1 MVFVDDRGAT
11 VNRGATWKDQEPT
24 WRYSFVG
31 VILAVLP
38 CLIFL
43 QVVRIQIDPKL
54 MERVQKQID
63 ISQNAQH
70 TIIPAR
76 GQLYDRRGNLL
87 AGNRTVYEVGVELR
101 DVKNAQTIAQ
111 TVSALLGVDY
121 QDALVRA
128 SLEPSENAVY
138 SVLVDNVPQEEI
150 EKLAVVIDQMKALYA
165 KTKGENV
172 PSLNGLVYYPHLGRI
187 YPERSLASNIL
198 GFVSRERKGYFGIE
212 ERFDGLLSGTTKTIL
227 VPLDPN
233 RAEELPK
240 VPDGASLVLTID
252 REIQRSME
260 QIIDRAVAGSGS
272 DSGTLV
278 VLDPRTGEVLALATT
293 SRMDLNEFWKYSQ
306 VFPKDT
312 PFNRA
317 VSQAYEPGSVFK
329 VLTMATALDVGSVNP
344 ETVFVDTG
352 AIEVGGTVIYNWN
365 QGAWGPQNM
374 TGCLQHSLNV
384 CLAWVNTQTGANN
397 FYRYMQSFGIG
408 HVSGID
414 LAGESSGRLKMP
426 GDNDWYAADLGTNAF
441 GQGVAATPIQMAV
454 AISALANKGVMMAP
468 QIVSSV
474 ISEGYQHQIERRVA
488 GTPVK
493 PETAQTLTAIL
504 ARSLE
509 TESSDA
515 LITGYRVAGKTGTAE
530 IPTPFGYTSNATNAS
545 FVGWGPVDSPR
556 FLVYIWL
563 EKPTSSPWG
572 SVVAAPVFREAVEAL
587 VVFLNLPPD
596 DVRRQL
602 NSSSLGQN

>member
-1 MVFVDDRGAT
+1 VSRAAT
-11 VNRGATWKDQEPT
+11 LKDQERT

-31 VILAVLP
+31 VMLAVLP
-38 CLIFL
+38 FFIFL

-54 MERVQKQID
+54 LENVRAKIE
-63 ISQNAQH
+63 ISQHAQH
-70 TIIPAR
+70 MIVPAR

-101 DVKNAQTIAQ
+101 DVVNAQTIAQ
-111 TVSALLGVDY
+111 TVSAILGVDY
-121 QDALVRA
+121 QDALARA
-128 SLEPSENAVY
+128 SLKSSENAVY

-150 EKLAVVIDQMKALYA
+150 DKLAVVKEQMDVLYA

-172 PSLNGLVYYPHLGRI
+172 PSLIGLVYYPHLGRI
-187 YPERSLASNIL
+187 YPERSLASNVL

-212 ERFDGLLSGTTKTIL
+212 ERFDGLLSGTSKTIL

-233 RAEELPK
+233 RAEDLPK

-252 REIQRSME
+252 REIQRAME
-260 QIIDRAVAGSGS
+260 EIIDRAVAGSGS

-278 VLDPRTGEVLALATT
+278 VVDPRTGEVLALATT
-293 SRMDLNEFWKYSQ
+293 PRMDLNEFWKYSQ

-329 VLTMATALDVGSVNP
+329 VLTMATGLDVGAVTP
-344 ETVFVDTG
+344 DTVFVDTG
-352 AIEVGGTVIYNWN
+352 AIEIGGTVIYNWN
-365 QGAWGPQNM
+365 QGAWGPQDM

-384 CLAWVNTQTGANN
+384 CLAWINTQTGANN

-408 HVSGID
+408 HVTGID
-414 LAGESSGRLKMP
+414 LAGEASGRLKMP

-454 AISALANKGVMMAP
+454 AISAVANKGVMMAP
-468 QIVSSV
+468 QIVNSV
-474 ISEGYQHQIERRVA
+474 ISEGYQHQIERRVI
-488 GTPVK
+488 GVPLK
-493 PETAQTLTAIL
+493 PETAKTLTHML

-509 TESSDA
+509 VESSDA
-515 LITGYRVAGKTGTAE
+515 LVTGYRVAGKTGTAE
-530 IPTPFGYTSNATNAS
+530 VPTPFGYTSNATNAS

-556 FLVYIWL
+556 FLVYVWL
-563 EKPTSSPWG
+563 EKPSTSPWG
-572 SVVAAPVFREAVEAL
+572 SVVAAPVFREAVESL
-587 VVFLNLPPD
+587 VVLLNLPPD

-602 NSSSLGQN
+602 NSSIDGQN

>member
-1 MVFVDDRGAT
+1 MSRAAT
-11 VNRGATWKDQEPT
+11 LKDQERT

-31 VILAVLP
+31 VMLAVLP
-38 CLIFL
+38 FFIFL

-54 MERVQKQID
+54 LENVRAKIE
-63 ISQNAQH
+63 ISQHAQH
-70 TIIPAR
+70 MIVPAR

-101 DVKNAQTIAQ
+101 DVVNAQTIAQ
-111 TVSALLGVDY
+111 TVSAILGVDY
-121 QDALVRA
+121 QDALARA
-128 SLEPSENAVY
+128 SLKSSENAVY

-150 EKLAVVIDQMKALYA
+150 DKLAVVKEQMDALYA

-172 PSLNGLVYYPHLGRI
+172 PSLIGLVYYPHLGRI
-187 YPERSLASNIL
+187 YPERSLASNVL

-212 ERFDGLLSGTTKTIL
+212 ERFDGLLSGTSKTIL

-233 RAEELPK
+233 RAEDLPK

-252 REIQRSME
+252 REIQRAME
-260 QIIDRAVAGSGS
+260 EIIDRAVAGSGS

-278 VLDPRTGEVLALATT
+278 VVDPRTGEVLALATT
-293 SRMDLNEFWKYSQ
+293 PRMDLNEFWKYSQ

-329 VLTMATALDVGSVNP
+329 VLTMATGLDVGAVTP
-344 ETVFVDTG
+344 DTVFVDTG
-352 AIEVGGTVIYNWN
+352 AIEIGGTVIYNWN
-365 QGAWGPQNM
+365 QGAWGPQDM

-384 CLAWVNTQTGANN
+384 CLAWINTQTGANN

-408 HVSGID
+408 HMTGID
-414 LAGESSGRLKMP
+414 LAGEASGRLKMP

-454 AISALANKGVMMAP
+454 AISAVANKGVMMAP
-468 QIVSSV
+468 QIVNSV
-474 ISEGYQHQIERRVA
+474 ISEGYQHQIERRVI
-488 GTPVK
+488 GVPLK
-493 PETAQTLTAIL
+493 PETAKTLTHML

-509 TESSDA
+509 VESSDA
-515 LITGYRVAGKTGTAE
+515 LVTGYRVAGKTGTAE
-530 IPTPFGYTSNATNAS
+530 VPTPFGYTSNATNAS

-556 FLVYIWL
+556 FLVYVWL
-563 EKPTSSPWG
+563 EKPTTSPWG
-572 SVVAAPVFREAVEAL
+572 SVVAAPVFREAVESL
-587 VVFLNLPPD
+587 VVLLNLPPD

-602 NSSSLGQN
+602 NSSIDGQN

>member
-1 MVFVDDRGAT
+1 MSRAAT
-11 VNRGATWKDQEPT
+11 LKDQERT

-31 VILAVLP
+31 VMLAVLP
-38 CLIFL
+38 FFIFL

-54 MERVQKQID
+54 LENVSAKIE
-63 ISQNAQH
+63 ISQHAQH
-70 TIIPAR
+70 MIVPAR

-101 DVKNAQTIAQ
+101 DVVNAQTIAQ
-111 TVSALLGVDY
+111 TVSAILGVDY
-121 QDALVRA
+121 QDALARA
-128 SLEPSENAVY
+128 SLKSSENAVY

-150 EKLAVVIDQMKALYA
+150 DKLAVVKEQMDALYA

-172 PSLNGLVYYPHLGRI
+172 PSLIGLVYYPHLGRI
-187 YPERSLASNIL
+187 YPERSLASNVL

-212 ERFDGLLSGTTKTIL
+212 ERFDGLLSGTSKTIL

-233 RAEELPK
+233 RAEDLPK

-252 REIQRSME
+252 REIQRAME
-260 QIIDRAVAGSGS
+260 EIIDRAVAGSGS

-278 VLDPRTGEVLALATT
+278 VVDPRTGEVLALATT
-293 SRMDLNEFWKYSQ
+293 PRMDLNEFWKYSQ

-329 VLTMATALDVGSVNP
+329 VLSMGTGLDVGAVTP
-344 ETVFVDTG
+344 DTVFVDTG
-352 AIEVGGTVIYNWN
+352 AIEIGGTVIYNWN
-365 QGAWGPQNM
+365 QGAWGPQDM

-384 CLAWVNTQTGANN
+384 CLAWINTQTGANN

-408 HVSGID
+408 HVTGID
-414 LAGESSGRLKMP
+414 LAGEASGRLKMP

-454 AISALANKGVMMAP
+454 AISAVANKGVMMAP
-468 QIVSSV
+468 QIVNSV
-474 ISEGYQHQIERRVA
+474 ISEGYQHQIERRVI
-488 GTPVK
+488 GVPLK
-493 PETAQTLTAIL
+493 PETAKTLTHML

-509 TESSDA
+509 VESSDA
-515 LITGYRVAGKTGTAE
+515 LVTGYRVAGKTGTAE

-556 FLVYIWL
+556 FLVYVWL
-563 EKPTSSPWG
+563 EKPTTSPWG
-572 SVVAAPVFREAVEAL
+572 SVVAAPVFREAVESL
-587 VVFLNLPPD
+587 VVLLNLPPD

-602 NSSSLGQN
+602 NSSIDGQN

>member
-1 MVFVDDRGAT
+1 MNRAAT
-11 VNRGATWKDQEPT
+11 LKDQERT

-31 VILAVLP
+31 VMLAVLP
-38 CLIFL
+38 FFIFL

-54 MERVQKQID
+54 LENVSAKIE
-63 ISQNAQH
+63 ISQHAQH
-70 TIIPAR
+70 MIVPAR

-101 DVKNAQTIAQ
+101 DVVNAQTIAQ
-111 TVSALLGVDY
+111 TVSAILGVDY
-121 QDALVRA
+121 QDALARA
-128 SLEPSENAVY
+128 SLKSSENAVY

-150 EKLAVVIDQMKALYA
+150 DKLAVVKEQMDALYA

-172 PSLNGLVYYPHLGRI
+172 PSLIGLVYYPHLGRI
-187 YPERSLASNIL
+187 YPERSLASNVL

-212 ERFDGLLSGTTKTIL
+212 ERFDGLLSGTSKTIL

-233 RAEELPK
+233 RAEDLPK

-252 REIQRSME
+252 REIQRAME
-260 QIIDRAVAGSGS
+260 EIIDRAVAGSGS

-278 VLDPRTGEVLALATT
+278 VVDPRTGEVLALATT
-293 SRMDLNEFWKYSQ
+293 PRMDLNEFWKYSQ

-329 VLTMATALDVGSVNP
+329 VLSMGTGLDVGAVTP
-344 ETVFVDTG
+344 DTVFVDTG
-352 AIEVGGTVIYNWN
+352 AIEIGGTVIYNWN
-365 QGAWGPQNM
+365 QGAWGPQDM

-384 CLAWVNTQTGANN
+384 CLAWINTQTGANN

-408 HVSGID
+408 HVTGID
-414 LAGESSGRLKMP
+414 LAGEASGRLKMP

-454 AISALANKGVMMAP
+454 AISAVANKGVMMAP
-468 QIVSSV
+468 QIVNSV
-474 ISEGYQHQIERRVA
+474 ISEGYQHQIERRVI
-488 GTPVK
+488 GVPLK
-493 PETAQTLTAIL
+493 PETAKTLTHML

-509 TESSDA
+509 VESSDA
-515 LITGYRVAGKTGTAE
+515 LVTGYRVAGKTGTAE

-556 FLVYIWL
+556 FLVYVWL
-563 EKPTSSPWG
+563 EKPTTSPWG
-572 SVVAAPVFREAVEAL
+572 SVVAAPVFREAVESL
-587 VVFLNLPPD
+587 VVLLNLPPD

-602 NSSSLGQN
+602 NSSIDGQN

>member
-1 MVFVDDRGAT
+1 M
-11 VNRGATWKDQEPT
+11 NRGAILKGQERN

-31 VILAVLP
+31 VMLAALP
-38 CLIFL
+38 FLIFL

-54 MERVQKQID
+54 LENVHAKIE
-63 ISQNAQH
+63 ISQHAQR

-87 AGNRTVYEVGVELR
+87 AGNQTVYEVGVELKF
-101 DVKNAQTIAQ
+101 VENPQTIAQ
-111 TVSALLGVDY
+111 TVSAILGVDY
-121 QDALVRA
+121 QDALARA
-128 SLEPSENAVY
+128 SLKPSDTAVY

-150 EKLAVVIDQMKALYA
+150 DKLAVVIEQMSALYA
-165 KTKGENV
+165 KTSGENV

-240 VPDGASLVLTID
+240 VPNGASLVLTID
-252 REIQRSME
+252 VEIQRAME
-260 QIIDRAVAGSGS
+260 EIIDRGVAGSGS

-278 VLDPRTGEVLALATT
+278 VVDPRTGEVLALATT
-293 SRMDLNEFWKYSQ
+293 PRMDLNEFWKYSQ

-312 PFNRA
+312 PFDRA

-329 VLTMATALDVGSVNP
+329 VLTMATALDVGSVTP
-344 ETVFVDTG
+344 DTSFVDTG

-384 CLAWVNTQTGANN
+384 CLAWVNTQTGAND
-397 FYRYMQSFGIG
+397 FYRYMQAFSIG
-408 HVSGID
+408 HMTGID
-414 LAGESSGRLKMP
+414 LAGEASGRLKMP
-426 GDNDWYAADLGTNAF
+426 GDSDWYAADLGTNAF

-454 AISALANKGVMMAP
+454 AISAVANKGVMMAP

-474 ISEGYQHQIERRVA
+474 ISEGYQHQIERRVI
-488 GTPVK
+488 GIPIK
-493 PETAQTLTAIL
+493 PETAKTLTAML

-509 TESSDA
+509 GESSDA
-515 LITGYRVAGKTGTAE
+515 LVTGYRVAGKTGTAE

-556 FLVYIWL
+556 FLIYVWL
-563 EKPTSSPWG
+563 EKPNSSPWG
-572 SVVAAPVFREAVEAL
+572 SVVAAPVFREAVESL
-587 VVFLNLPPD
+587 VVLLNLPPD

-602 NSSSLGQN
+602 NSSSVGQN

>member
-1 MVFVDDRGAT
+1 M
-11 VNRGATWKDQEPT
+11 NRSIALKDQGHT

-31 VILAVLP
+31 VMLAFLP
-38 CLIFL
+38 FLIFL

-54 MERVQKQID
+54 LESVRGQIA
-63 ISQNAQH
+63 ISKNAQR

-101 DVKNAQTIAQ
+101 FVENPQTIAQ
-111 TVSALLGVDY
+111 TVSAILGVDY
-121 QDALVRA
+121 QDALARA
-128 SLEPSENAVY
+128 SLKPSDSAVY
-138 SVLVDNVPQEEI
+138 SVLIDNVPQEEI
-150 EKLAVVIDQMKALYA
+150 DKLAVVIEQMNELYA
-165 KTKGENV
+165 KTSGENV
-172 PSLNGLVYYPHLGRI
+172 PSLSGLVYQPHLGRI

-212 ERFDGLLSGTTKTIL
+212 ERFDGLLSGTSKTVL

-240 VPDGASLVLTID
+240 VPDGAGLVLTID
-252 REIQRSME
+252 REIQRAME
-260 QIIDRAVAGSGS
+260 EIIDRAVIGNDAE
-272 DSGTLV
+272 SGTLV
-278 VLDPRTGEVLALATT
+278 VVDPRTGEVLAMATT
-293 SRMDLNEFWKYSQ
+293 PRMDLNEFWKYSQ

-317 VSQAYEPGSVFK
+317 VSQSYEPGSVFK
-329 VLTMATALDVGSVNP
+329 VLTMATGLDVGSVTP
-344 ETVFVDTG
+344 DTTFVDTG

-365 QGAWGPQNM
+365 QGAWGPQDM
-374 TGCLQHSLNV
+374 TGCMQHSLNV
-384 CLAWVNTQTGANN
+384 CLAWINTQTGANN

-414 LAGESSGRLKMP
+414 LAGEASGRLKMP

-454 AISALANKGVMMAP
+454 AVSAVANKGVMMAP
-468 QIVSSV
+468 QIVDSV
-474 ISEGYQHQIERRVA
+474 ISDGYQHKIERRVISV
-488 GTPVK
+488 PIK
-493 PETAQTLTAIL
+493 PETAKTLTHML

-509 TESSDA
+509 VESSDA
-515 LITGYRVAGKTGTAE
+515 LVTGYRVAGKTGTAE

-556 FLVYIWL
+556 FLVYVWL

-572 SVVAAPVFREAVEAL
+572 SIVAAPVFRDAVEAL
-587 VVFLNLPPD
+587 VVLLNIPPD

-602 NSSSLGQN
+602 NTGSDGQN

>member
-1 MVFVDDRGAT
+1 VSRAAT
-11 VNRGATWKDQEPT
+11 LKDQERT

-31 VILAVLP
+31 VMLAVLP
-38 CLIFL
+38 FFIFL

-54 MERVQKQID
+54 LENVSAKIE
-63 ISQNAQH
+63 ISQHAQH
-70 TIIPAR
+70 MIVPAR

-101 DVKNAQTIAQ
+101 DVVNAQTIAQ
-111 TVSALLGVDY
+111 TVSAILGVDY
-121 QDALVRA
+121 QDALARA
-128 SLEPSENAVY
+128 SLKSSENAVY

-150 EKLAVVIDQMKALYA
+150 DKLAVVKEQMDALYA

-172 PSLNGLVYYPHLGRI
+172 PSLIGLVFYPHLGRI
-187 YPERSLASNIL
+187 YPERSLASNVL

-212 ERFDGLLSGTTKTIL
+212 ERFDGLLSGTSKTIL

-233 RAEELPK
+233 RAEDLPK

-252 REIQRSME
+252 REIQRAME
-260 QIIDRAVAGSGS
+260 EIIDRAVAGSGS

-278 VLDPRTGEVLALATT
+278 VVDPRTGEVLALATT
-293 SRMDLNEFWKYSQ
+293 PRMDLNEFWKYSQ

-329 VLTMATALDVGSVNP
+329 VLSMGTGLDVGAVTP
-344 ETVFVDTG
+344 DTVFVDTG
-352 AIEVGGTVIYNWN
+352 AIEIGGTVIYNWN
-365 QGAWGPQNM
+365 QGAWGPQDM

-408 HVSGID
+408 HVTGID
-414 LAGESSGRLKMP
+414 LAGEASGRLKMP

-454 AISALANKGVMMAP
+454 AISAVANKGVMMAP
-468 QIVSSV
+468 QIVNSV
-474 ISEGYQHQIERRVA
+474 ISEGYQHQIERRVI
-488 GTPVK
+488 GVPLK
-493 PETAQTLTAIL
+493 PETAKTLTHML

-509 TESSDA
+509 VESSDA
-515 LITGYRVAGKTGTAE
+515 LVTGYRVAGKTGTAE

-556 FLVYIWL
+556 FLVYVWL
-563 EKPTSSPWG
+563 EKPTTSPWG
-572 SVVAAPVFREAVEAL
+572 SVVAAPVFREAVESL
-587 VVFLNLPPD
+587 VVLLNLPPD

-602 NSSSLGQN
+602 NSSIDGQN

>member
-1 MVFVDDRGAT
+1 MSRAAT
-11 VNRGATWKDQEPT
+11 LKDQERT

-31 VILAVLP
+31 VMLAVLP
-38 CLIFL
+38 FFIFL

-54 MERVQKQID
+54 LENVSAKIE
-63 ISQNAQH
+63 ISQHAQH
-70 TIIPAR
+70 MIVPAR

-101 DVKNAQTIAQ
+101 DVVNAQTIAQ
-111 TVSALLGVDY
+111 TVSAILGVDY
-121 QDALVRA
+121 QDALARA
-128 SLEPSENAVY
+128 SLKSSENAVY

-150 EKLAVVIDQMKALYA
+150 DKLAVVKEQMDALYA
-165 KTKGENV
+165 KTEGENV
-172 PSLNGLVYYPHLGRI
+172 PSLIGLVYYPHLGRI

-212 ERFDGLLSGTTKTIL
+212 ERFDGLLSGTSKTIL

-233 RAEELPK
+233 RAEDLPK

-252 REIQRSME
+252 REIQRAME
-260 QIIDRAVAGSGS
+260 EIIDRAVAGSGS

-278 VLDPRTGEVLALATT
+278 VVDPRTGEVLALATT
-293 SRMDLNEFWKYSQ
+293 PRMDLNEFWKYSQ

-329 VLTMATALDVGSVNP
+329 VLSMGTGLDVGAVTP
-344 ETVFVDTG
+344 DTVFVDTG
-352 AIEVGGTVIYNWN
+352 AIEIGGTVIYNWN
-365 QGAWGPQNM
+365 QGAWGPQDM

-397 FYRYMQSFGIG
+397 FYRYMQAFGIG
-408 HVSGID
+408 HVTGID
-414 LAGESSGRLKMP
+414 LAGEASGRLKMP

-454 AISALANKGVMMAP
+454 AISAVANKGVMMAP
-468 QIVSSV
+468 QIVNSV
-474 ISEGYQHQIERRVA
+474 ISEGYQHQIERRVI
-488 GTPVK
+488 GVPLK
-493 PETAQTLTAIL
+493 PETAKTLTHML

-509 TESSDA
+509 VESSDA
-515 LITGYRVAGKTGTAE
+515 LVTGYRVAGKTGTAE

-556 FLVYIWL
+556 FLVYVWL
-563 EKPTSSPWG
+563 EKPTTSPWG
-572 SVVAAPVFREAVEAL
+572 SVVAAPVFREAVESL
-587 VVFLNLPPD
+587 VVLLNLPPD

-602 NSSSLGQN
+602 NSSIDGQN

>member
-1 MVFVDDRGAT
+1 MSRAAT
-11 VNRGATWKDQEPT
+11 LKDQERT

-31 VILAVLP
+31 VMLAVLP
-38 CLIFL
+38 FFIFL

-54 MERVQKQID
+54 LENVRAKIE
-63 ISQNAQH
+63 ISQHAQH
-70 TIIPAR
+70 MIVPAR

-101 DVKNAQTIAQ
+101 DVVNAQTIAQ
-111 TVSALLGVDY
+111 TVSAILGVDY
-121 QDALVRA
+121 QDALARA
-128 SLEPSENAVY
+128 SLTSSENAVY

-150 EKLAVVIDQMKALYA
+150 DKLAVVKEQMDALYA

-172 PSLNGLVYYPHLGRI
+172 PSLIGLVYYPHLGRI
-187 YPERSLASNIL
+187 YPESSLASNIL

-212 ERFDGLLSGTTKTIL
+212 ERFDGLLSGTSKTIL

-233 RAEELPK
+233 RAEDLPK

-252 REIQRSME
+252 REIQRAME
-260 QIIDRAVAGSGS
+260 EIIDRAVAGSGS

-278 VLDPRTGEVLALATT
+278 VVDPRTGEVLALATT
-293 SRMDLNEFWKYSQ
+293 PRMDLNEFWKYSQ

-329 VLTMATALDVGSVNP
+329 VLTMATGLDVGAVTP
-344 ETVFVDTG
+344 DTVFVDTG
-352 AIEVGGTVIYNWN
+352 AIEIGGTVIYNWN
-365 QGAWGPQNM
+365 QGAWGPQDM

-384 CLAWVNTQTGANN
+384 CLAWINTQTGANN

-408 HVSGID
+408 HVTGID
-414 LAGESSGRLKMP
+414 LAGEASGRLKMP

-454 AISALANKGVMMAP
+454 AISAVANKGVMMAP
-468 QIVSSV
+468 QIVNSV
-474 ISEGYQHQIERRVA
+474 ISEGYQHQIERRVI
-488 GTPVK
+488 GVPLK
-493 PETAQTLTAIL
+493 PETAKTLTHML

-509 TESSDA
+509 VESSDA
-515 LITGYRVAGKTGTAE
+515 LVTGYRVAGKTGTAE
-530 IPTPFGYTSNATNAS
+530 VPTPFGYTSNATNAS

-556 FLVYIWL
+556 FLVYVWL
-563 EKPTSSPWG
+563 EKPTTSPWG
-572 SVVAAPVFREAVEAL
+572 SVVAAPVFREAVESL
-587 VVFLNLPPD
+587 VVLLNLPPD

-602 NSSSLGQN
+602 NSSIDGQN

>member
-1 MVFVDDRGAT
+1 MSRAAT
-11 VNRGATWKDQEPT
+11 LKDQERT
-24 WRYSFVG
+24 WRYSFIG
-31 VILAVLP
+31 VMLAVLP
-38 CLIFL
+38 FFIFL

-54 MERVQKQID
+54 LENVSAKIE
-63 ISQNAQH
+63 ISQHAQH
-70 TIIPAR
+70 MIVPAR

-101 DVKNAQTIAQ
+101 DVVNAQTIAQ
-111 TVSALLGVDY
+111 TVSAILGVDY
-121 QDALVRA
+121 QDALARA
-128 SLEPSENAVY
+128 SLKSSENAVY

-150 EKLAVVIDQMKALYA
+150 DKLAVVKEQMDALYA
-165 KTKGENV
+165 KTEGENV
-172 PSLNGLVYYPHLGRI
+172 PSLIGLVYYPHLGRI

-212 ERFDGLLSGTTKTIL
+212 ERFDGLLSGTSKTIL

-233 RAEELPK
+233 RAEDLPK

-252 REIQRSME
+252 REIQRAME
-260 QIIDRAVAGSGS
+260 EIIDRAVAGSGS

-278 VLDPRTGEVLALATT
+278 VVDPRTGEVLALATT
-293 SRMDLNEFWKYSQ
+293 PRMDLNEFWKYSQ

-317 VSQAYEPGSVFK
+317 VSQSYEPGSVFK
-329 VLTMATALDVGSVNP
+329 VLTMATGLDVGAVTP
-344 ETVFVDTG
+344 DTVFVDTG
-352 AIEVGGTVIYNWN
+352 AIEIGGTVIYNWN
-365 QGAWGPQNM
+365 QGAWGPQDM
-374 TGCLQHSLNV
+374 TGCLQNSLNV

-397 FYRYMQSFGIG
+397 FYRYMQAFGIG
-408 HVSGID
+408 HVTGID
-414 LAGESSGRLKMP
+414 LAGEASGRLKMP

-454 AISALANKGVMMAP
+454 AISAVANKGVMMAP
-468 QIVSSV
+468 QIVNSV
-474 ISEGYQHQIERRVA
+474 ISEGYQHQIERRVI
-488 GTPVK
+488 GVPLK
-493 PETAQTLTAIL
+493 PETAKTLTHML

-509 TESSDA
+509 VESSDA
-515 LITGYRVAGKTGTAE
+515 LVTGYRVAGKTGTAE

-556 FLVYIWL
+556 FLVYVWL
-563 EKPTSSPWG
+563 EKPTTSPWG
-572 SVVAAPVFREAVEAL
+572 SVVAAPVFREAVESL
-587 VVFLNLPPD
+587 VVLLNLPPD

-602 NSSSLGQN
+602 NSSIDGQN

>member
-1 MVFVDDRGAT
+1 VSRAAT
-11 VNRGATWKDQEPT
+11 LKDQERT

-31 VILAVLP
+31 VMLAVLP
-38 CLIFL
+38 FFIFL

-54 MERVQKQID
+54 LENVSAKIE
-63 ISQNAQH
+63 ISQHAQH
-70 TIIPAR
+70 MIVPAR

-101 DVKNAQTIAQ
+101 DVVNAQTIAQ
-111 TVSALLGVDY
+111 TVSAILGVDY
-121 QDALVRA
+121 QDALARA
-128 SLEPSENAVY
+128 SLKSSENAVY

-150 EKLAVVIDQMKALYA
+150 DKLAVVKEQMDALYA

-172 PSLNGLVYYPHLGRI
+172 PSLIGLVYYPHLGRI
-187 YPERSLASNIL
+187 YPERSLASNVL

-212 ERFDGLLSGTTKTIL
+212 ERFDGLLSGTSKTIL

-233 RAEELPK
+233 RAEDLPK

-252 REIQRSME
+252 REIQRAME
-260 QIIDRAVAGSGS
+260 EIIDRAVAGSGS

-278 VLDPRTGEVLALATT
+278 VVDPRTGEVLALATT
-293 SRMDLNEFWKYSQ
+293 PRMDLNEFWKYSQ

-329 VLTMATALDVGSVNP
+329 VLSMGTGLDVGAVTP
-344 ETVFVDTG
+344 DTVFVDTG
-352 AIEVGGTVIYNWN
+352 AIEIGGTVIYNWN
-365 QGAWGPQNM
+365 QGAWGPQDM

-384 CLAWVNTQTGANN
+384 CLAWINTQTGANN

-408 HVSGID
+408 HVTGID
-414 LAGESSGRLKMP
+414 LAGEASGRLKMP

-454 AISALANKGVMMAP
+454 AISAVANKGVMMAP
-468 QIVSSV
+468 QIVNSV
-474 ISEGYQHQIERRVA
+474 ISEGYQHQIERRVI
-488 GTPVK
+488 GVPLK
-493 PETAQTLTAIL
+493 PETAKTLTHML

-509 TESSDA
+509 VESSDA
-515 LITGYRVAGKTGTAE
+515 LVTGYRVAGKTGTAE

-556 FLVYIWL
+556 FLVYVWL
-563 EKPTSSPWG
+563 EKPTTSPWG
-572 SVVAAPVFREAVEAL
+572 SVVAAPVFREAVESL
-587 VVFLNLPPD
+587 VVLLNLPPD

-602 NSSSLGQN
+602 NSSIDGQN

>member
-1 MVFVDDRGAT
+1 MSRAAT
-11 VNRGATWKDQEPT
+11 LKDQERT

-31 VILAVLP
+31 VMLAVLP
-38 CLIFL
+38 FFIFL

-54 MERVQKQID
+54 LENVRAKIE
-63 ISQNAQH
+63 ISQHAQH
-70 TIIPAR
+70 MIVPAR

-101 DVKNAQTIAQ
+101 DVVNAQTIAQ
-111 TVSALLGVDY
+111 TVSAILGVDY
-121 QDALVRA
+121 QDALARA
-128 SLEPSENAVY
+128 SLKSSENAVY

-150 EKLAVVIDQMKALYA
+150 DKLAVVKEQMDALYA

-172 PSLNGLVYYPHLGRI
+172 PSLIGLVYYPHLGRI
-187 YPERSLASNIL
+187 YPERSLASNVL

-212 ERFDGLLSGTTKTIL
+212 ERFDGLLSGTSKTIL

-233 RAEELPK
+233 RAEDLPK

-252 REIQRSME
+252 REIQRAME
-260 QIIDRAVAGSGS
+260 EIIDRAVAGSGS

-278 VLDPRTGEVLALATT
+278 VVDPRTGEVLALATT
-293 SRMDLNEFWKYSQ
+293 PRMDLNEFWKYSQ

-329 VLTMATALDVGSVNP
+329 VLTMATGLDVGAVTP
-344 ETVFVDTG
+344 DTVFVDTG
-352 AIEVGGTVIYNWN
+352 AIEIGGTVIYNWN
-365 QGAWGPQNM
+365 QGAWGPQDM

-384 CLAWVNTQTGANN
+384 CLAWINTQTGANN

-408 HVSGID
+408 HVTGID
-414 LAGESSGRLKMP
+414 LAGEASGRLKMP

-454 AISALANKGVMMAP
+454 AISAVANKGVMMAP
-468 QIVSSV
+468 QIVNSV
-474 ISEGYQHQIERRVA
+474 ISEGYQHQIERRVI
-488 GTPVK
+488 GVPLK
-493 PETAQTLTAIL
+493 PETAKTLTHML

-509 TESSDA
+509 VESSDA
-515 LITGYRVAGKTGTAE
+515 LVTGYRVAGKTGTAE
-530 IPTPFGYTSNATNAS
+530 VPTPFGYTSNATNAS

-556 FLVYIWL
+556 FLVYVWL
-563 EKPTSSPWG
+563 EKPTTSPWG
-572 SVVAAPVFREAVEAL
+572 SVVAAPVFREAVESL
-587 VVFLNLPPD
+587 VVLLNLPPD

-602 NSSSLGQN
+602 NSSIDGQN